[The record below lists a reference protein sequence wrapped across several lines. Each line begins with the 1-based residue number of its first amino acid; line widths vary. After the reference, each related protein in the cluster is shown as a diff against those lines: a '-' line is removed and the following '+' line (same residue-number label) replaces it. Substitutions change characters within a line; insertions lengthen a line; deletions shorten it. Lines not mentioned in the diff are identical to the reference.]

1 MSNENILLHI
11 SNSFVRGGEV
21 LRTVL
26 NASEKP
32 IQNSSVELLQLQ
44 NAINDQLNKASLPT
58 SEPIG
63 DNCLVI
69 PASEP
74 EVPWILHHIT
84 RLALETSALMVLENS
99 RLVWLFGDESIDF
112 ITKVSHYGFVFECPC
127 ASLSAIPQW
136 INEITQRTT
145 IAPGQPSKIQNQ
157 DFLVVKKADRTE
169 TFIQTVFD
177 PVIRSYRV
185 EMRLGDEEH
194 HYWRQETTQQAVVQ
208 EFITW
213 ISSESHSTQGWHK
226 LELPQA

>member
-11 SNSFVRGGEV
+11 SNGFVRDGEV
-21 LRTVL
+21 FRAVL

-32 IQNSSVELLQLQ
+32 IQNSSPELLKLQ
-44 NAINDQLNKASLPT
+44 NAINDQLNKVSLPT

-69 PASEP
+69 AASEP

-84 RLALETSALMVLENS
+84 RLVLETSALMVLENS
-99 RLVWLFGDESIDF
+99 RLVWLFGDESTDF

-136 INEITQRTT
+136 VNEITRRTT
-145 IAPGQPSKIQNQ
+145 VAPGQPSKIQNQ

-194 HYWRQETTQQAVVQ
+194 HYWREEAAQQAVVQ
-208 EFITW
+208 RFIMWMT
-213 ISSESHSTQGWHK
+213 SESHSTEGWHK
-226 LELPQA
+226 LEFPQT